1 VTSADLVLTISA
13 DYRSAPNHLGR
24 RDGDAVT
31 QRSTPGEG
39 AIAQRDAH
47 QLRRG
52 TLGVLGIA
60 FFVVSAAA
68 PLTAMA
74 GGAPV
79 AMLLGNGPGI
89 PAAYVVVSVL
99 LIIFSV
105 GYTAM
110 ARHHT
115 STGAFY
121 SYVARGLKQPAGGA
135 AALIALLGYNA
146 MQIGLYGL
154 FGAAASGFFTEQLDI
169 TLPWYVYVFLA
180 MAVIAVLGYRQVD
193 LSVRVLAVLV
203 TLEFLIVLVLDV
215 AILVKGGAGGD
226 AGITLTP
233 FSWSSFTGGSLAI
246 ALLFNFAS
254 FIGFE
259 ATTIYSEEAKDPK
272 RTVPRATY
280 VAVLTI
286 GVFYTVTTWLMVEGQ
301 GAGGLQEF
309 LGTLKPDP
317 TAFLFVLGGTY
328 IGSTLTTL
336 MSLLFISSVFAAL
349 LAFHNA
355 VARYLFALG
364 REGLVPAVL
373 GRTHARHLSP
383 HTGSA
388 SQSLLAVVIVLLFV
402 VTGQDPVLALFTW
415 LTQLGTLAI
424 IVLMALAS
432 FAVVAFFAA
441 NRGLD
446 PNVLRTT
453 GATVVGGVAMACV
466 AVYAASQFGLL
477 IGDPTSALRWVLPA
491 LILLAAVAGVIAA
504 LTLRGRSPEL
514 YAQMGRHRDAIPGG

>member
-1 VTSADLVLTISA
+1 VSHQPPPASADIA
-13 DYRSAPNHLGR
+13 R
-24 RDGDAVT
+24 RD
-31 QRSTPGEG
+31 
-39 AIAQRDAH
+39 AQ

-52 TLGVLGIA
+52 SLGVFGIA
-60 FFVVSAAA
+60 FFVISAAA

-89 PAAYVVVSVL
+89 PLAYVMVSVIL
-99 LIIFSV
+99 LIFSV

-121 SYVARGLKQPAGGA
+121 SFVAHGLRQPAGGA

-154 FGAAASGFFTEQLDI
+154 FGAAAAAFFSDNLGI
-169 TLPWYVYVFLA
+169 TIPWWVFVFVA
-180 MAVIAVLGYRQVD
+180 MAIIGVLGYRQVD
-193 LSVRVLAVLV
+193 LSVKVLAVLV
-203 TLEFLIVLVLDV
+203 SLEFLIVLILDV
-215 AILVKGGAGGD
+215 AILIRGGKGGD
-226 AGITLTP
+226 AGLTAAP
-233 FSWSSFTGGSLAI
+233 FTWSSFTTGSIAI

-272 RTVPRATY
+272 RTVPRATF
-280 VAVLTI
+280 VAVITI
-286 GVFYTVTTWLMVEGQ
+286 GLFYTVTTYLMVEGQ
-301 GAGGLQEF
+301 GAAGLQDHIAN
-309 LGTLKPDP
+309 LKPDP
-317 TAFLFVLGGTY
+317 TAFLFELGATY
-328 IGSTLTTL
+328 IGAALTTV

-364 REGLVPAVL
+364 REGLVPERL
-373 GRTHARHLSP
+373 GRTHPVHLSP
-383 HTGSA
+383 HVGSL
-388 SQSLLAVVIVLLFV
+388 SQSVLALVVVLAFV

-415 LTQLGTLAI
+415 LTQLGTLAV

-432 FAVVAFFAA
+432 FAVVAFFARHRDFDS
-441 NRGLD
+441 N
-446 PNVLRTT
+446 PLRTIV
-453 GATVVGGVAMACV
+453 APIVGGLAMTAVAI
-466 AVYAASQFGLL
+466 YAASQFGLL
-477 IGDPTSALRWVLPA
+477 IGNPESPLRWILPA
-491 LILLAAVAGVIAA
+491 LIVVAAAAGTIAA
-504 LTLRGRSPEL
+504 ITLKTRSAEL
-514 YAQMGRHRDAIPGG
+514 YAQMGRHREIELTPGAGT

>member
-1 VTSADLVLTISA
+1 VSHD
-13 DYRSAPNHLGR
+13 
-24 RDGDAVT
+24 
-31 QRSTPGEG
+31 STPAGG
-39 AIAQRDAH
+39 QIAQRDSY

-89 PAAYVVVSVL
+89 PLAYVVVSVVL
-99 LIIFSV
+99 LIFAV

-121 SYVARGLKQPAGGA
+121 SYVAQGLKQPAGGA
-135 AALIALLGYNA
+135 AAIIALLGYNA

-154 FGAAASGFFTEQLDI
+154 FGAAAAGFFTDHLSI
-169 TLPWYVYVFLA
+169 TLDWWVYVLVA
-180 MAVIAVLGYRQVD
+180 MAVIAVFGYRQVD
-193 LSVRVLAVLV
+193 LSVKVLAVLV
-203 TLEFLIVLVLDV
+203 TLEFLIVLILDL
-215 AILVKGGAGGD
+215 AILIKGGQGGE
-226 AGITLTP
+226 GSIGLTS
-233 FSWSSFTGGSLAI
+233 FSWSSFTTGSVAI
-246 ALLFNFAS
+246 ALLFNSAS

-259 ATTIYSEEAKDPK
+259 ATTIYSEEARDPK
-272 RTVPRATY
+272 RTVPKATY
-280 VAVLTI
+280 VALLTI

-301 GAGGLQEF
+301 GAVGLQDF
-309 LGTLKPDP
+309 IGGLKPDP
-317 TAFLFVLGGTY
+317 TAFLFALGDTY
-328 IGSTLTTL
+328 IGSSLTTV

-364 REGLVPAVL
+364 REGLVPATL
-373 GRTHARHLSP
+373 GRTHRTHLSP
-383 HTGSA
+383 HIGSA
-388 SQSLLAVVIVLLFV
+388 FQSVLALVVVLLFV
-402 VTGQDPVLALFTW
+402 VTSQDPVLALFTW

-424 IVLMALAS
+424 LVLMALAS
-432 FAVVAFFAA
+432 FAVLAFFAA

-446 PNVLRTT
+446 SNRLRTT
-453 GATVVGGVAMACV
+453 VAPLVGGLALAGVAG
-466 AVYAASQFGLL
+466 YAASQFGLL
-477 IGDPTSALRWVLPA
+477 IGNPESSLRWALPG
-491 LILLAAVAGVIAA
+491 LIVVAAVVGAVTA
-504 LTLRGRSPEL
+504 LQLRSRSPEL
-514 YAQMGRHRDAIPGG
+514 YAQMGRHRDDG

>member
-1 VTSADLVLTISA
+1 MA
-13 DYRSAPNHLGR
+13 
-24 RDGDAVT
+24 
-31 QRSTPGEG
+31 QRSTSGEG
-39 AIAQRDAH
+39 DIAQRDAH

-89 PAAYVVVSVL
+89 PLAYVVVSVIL
-99 LIIFSV
+99 LIFAV

-121 SYVARGLKQPAGGA
+121 SYVACGLKQPAGGA
-135 AALIALLGYNA
+135 AAIIALLGYNA

-154 FGAAASGFFTEQLDI
+154 FGAATSAFFAENLGVD
-169 TLPWYVYVFLA
+169 LPWWVFVLVALA
-180 MAVIAVLGYRQVD
+180 LIGVCGYRQVD
-193 LSVRVLAVLV
+193 LSVKVLAVLV
-203 TLEFLIVLVLDV
+203 TLEFLIVLVLDI
-215 AILVKGGAGGD
+215 AILIQGGGG
-226 AGITLTP
+226 GGGPITLTP
-233 FSWSSFTGGSLAI
+233 FTWSSFISGSVAI

-259 ATTIYSEEAKDPK
+259 ATTIYSEEARDPK

-280 VAVLTI
+280 LAVLTI
-286 GVFYTVTTWLMVEGQ
+286 GLFYTVTTWLMVEAQ
-301 GAGGLQEF
+301 GATGLQDF
-309 LGTLKPDP
+309 LAGLTPDP

-328 IGSTLTTL
+328 LGPALTTV
-336 MSLLFISSVFAAL
+336 MALLFISSVFAAL

-355 VARYLFALG
+355 VARYCYALG
-364 REGLVPAVL
+364 REGLVPAHL
-373 GRTHARHLSP
+373 GRTHAVHLSP
-383 HTGSA
+383 HVGSV
-388 SQSLLAVVIVLLFV
+388 SQSILALVVVLLFV

-432 FAVVAFFAA
+432 FAVLAFFAA
-441 NRGLD
+441 NRHLD
-446 PNVLRTT
+446 PNVLRTMV
-453 GATVVGGVAMACV
+453 APLVGGVVMAAV

-477 IGDPTSALRWVLPA
+477 IGNPESALRWALPA
-491 LILLAAVAGVIAA
+491 LIVVAAAVGIIAA
-504 LTLRGRSPEL
+504 MVLRGRSPQL
-514 YAQMGRHRDAIPGG
+514 YAQMGRHRQVSLLHDDT